1 MAEIKGSKEKSS
13 IFSKE
18 ALDKLRS
25 PEKLD
30 TVLPITTPIGWMGL
44 AGVAV
49 MMVAVVIWSIFGSF
63 TVKAEGMGMIMDS
76 SGLSKVSSIA
86 GGRVDKLYVHSG
98 EKIKKGELVA
108 HLELPQET
116 AATRMAQ
123 YSPEL
128 ASSNRDAENR
138 VHEFDSRRYQKEA
151 TEYIYSPYSGTV
163 DEIMVEQGHVLGSGT
178 PIITVR
184 NDDGRNELSGIMYV
198 SVNKGKSVKPGMTIQ
213 IAPGGVD
220 ISQSGCLLGTV
231 RSVSQYPV
239 SAQSMQTSLGNEQ
252 VVQTIL
258 QAQQGAVMEVIFDL
272 VKDPG
277 SESGYL
283 WTSSVGE
290 HKPITAGSF
299 CTGTIIIERRPPIE
313 KVFYRLSQWLRNR

>member
-1 MAEIKGSKEKSS
+1 MAEEQWDSDKKG

-25 PEKLD
+25 PEQLD
-30 TVLPITTPIGWMGL
+30 TVLPITSPIGWMGL
-44 AGVAV
+44 VSVAV

-63 TVKAEGMGMIMDS
+63 TVKAEGVGMIMDS
-76 SGLSKVSSIA
+76 SGVSKVSSVA
-86 GGRVDKLYVHSG
+86 GGKIDKVYVHPG
-98 EKIKKGELVA
+98 EKIKKGAMIA
-108 HLELPQET
+108 HIELPQET

-123 YSPEL
+123 YNPEL
-128 ASSNRDAENR
+128 ASSNRDAKNK
-138 VHEFDSRRYQKEA
+138 VHEFDSRRYQKET
-151 TEYIYSPYSGTV
+151 TEYVYSTRSGTV
-163 DEIMVEQGHVLGSGT
+163 DEIMVQEGAVIGTGS

-198 SVNKGKSVKPGMTIQ
+198 SVNKGKSVKPGQTIQ
-213 IAPGGVD
+213 IAPGSVD
-220 ISQSGCLLGTV
+220 ISQSGSLLGTV

-239 SAQSMQTSLGNEQ
+239 SAQTMQSTLNNEQ
-252 VVQTIL
+252 LVQAIL

>member
-1 MAEIKGSKEKSS
+1 MAEKQWGSEKNG

-25 PEKLD
+25 PEQLD
-30 TVLPITTPIGWMGL
+30 TVLPITSPIGWMGL
-44 AGVAV
+44 VSVAV

-63 TVKAEGMGMIMDS
+63 TVKAEGVGMIMDS
-76 SGLSKVSSIA
+76 SGVSKVSSVA
-86 GGRVDKLYVHSG
+86 GGKIDKVYVHPG
-98 EKIKKGELVA
+98 EKIKKGAMIA
-108 HLELPQET
+108 HIELPQET

-123 YSPEL
+123 YNPEL
-128 ASSNRDAENR
+128 ASSNRDAKNK
-138 VHEFDSRRYQKEA
+138 VHEFDSRRYQKET
-151 TEYIYSPYSGTV
+151 TEYVYSTRSGTV
-163 DEIMVEQGHVLGSGT
+163 DEIMVQEGAVIGTGS

-198 SVNKGKSVKPGMTIQ
+198 SVNKGKSVKPGQTIQ

-220 ISQSGCLLGTV
+220 ISQSGSLLGTV

-239 SAQSMQTSLGNEQ
+239 SAQTMQSTLNNEQ
-252 VVQTIL
+252 LVQAIL

>member
-1 MAEIKGSKEKSS
+1 MAEKQWGSEKNG

-25 PEKLD
+25 PEQLD
-30 TVLPITTPIGWMGL
+30 TVLPITSPIGWMGL
-44 AGVAV
+44 VAVAV

-63 TVKAEGMGMIMDS
+63 TVKAEGVGMIMDS
-76 SGLSKVSSIA
+76 SGVSKVSSVA
-86 GGRVDKLYVHSG
+86 GGKIDKVYVHPG
-98 EKIKKGELVA
+98 EKIKKGAMIA
-108 HLELPQET
+108 HIELPQET

-123 YSPEL
+123 YNPEL
-128 ASSNRDAENR
+128 ASSNRDAKNK
-138 VHEFDSRRYQKEA
+138 VHEFDSRRYQKET
-151 TEYIYSPYSGTV
+151 TEYVYSTRSGTV
-163 DEIMVEQGHVLGSGT
+163 DEIMVQEGAVIGTGS

-198 SVNKGKSVKPGMTIQ
+198 SVNKGKSVKPGQTIQ
-213 IAPGGVD
+213 IAPGSVD
-220 ISQSGCLLGTV
+220 ISQSGSLLGTV

-239 SAQSMQTSLGNEQ
+239 SAQTMQSTLNNEQ
-252 VVQTIL
+252 LVQAIL

>member
-1 MAEIKGSKEKSS
+1 MAENDDNKKKSE

-30 TVLPITTPIGWMGL
+30 TVLPITSPIGWMGL
-44 AGVAV
+44 AAVAL

-63 TVKAEGMGMIMDS
+63 TVKAEGLGLIMDS
-76 SGLSKVSSIA
+76 SGISKVSSMA
-86 GGRVDKLYVHSG
+86 GGKIDKIYVHSG
-98 EKIKKGELVA
+98 EKIKKGAMVA
-108 HLELPQET
+108 HIELPQET

-128 ASSNRDAENR
+128 ASSNRDASNK

-151 TEYIYSPYSGTV
+151 AEYIYSAYSGTV
-163 DEIMVEQGHVLGSGT
+163 DEVMVEEGAVIGTGS
-178 PIITVR
+178 PIINVR
-184 NDDGRNELSGIMYV
+184 NEDGRNELSGIVYV
-198 SVNKGKSVKPGMTIQ
+198 SVNKGKSVKPGQTIQ

-220 ISQSGCLLGTV
+220 ISQSGYLLGTV

-239 SAQSMQTSLGNEQ
+239 SAQTMQTSLGNEQ
-252 VVQTIL
+252 LVQSIL
-258 QAQQGAVMEVIFDL
+258 QAQQGAVMEVTFDL

>member
-1 MAEIKGSKEKSS
+1 MAEKQWGSEKNG

-25 PEKLD
+25 PEQLD
-30 TVLPITTPIGWMGL
+30 TVLPITSPIGWMGL
-44 AGVAV
+44 ASVAV

-63 TVKAEGMGMIMDS
+63 TVKAEGVGMIMDS
-76 SGLSKVSSIA
+76 SGVSKVSSVA
-86 GGRVDKLYVHSG
+86 GGKIDKVYVHPG
-98 EKIKKGELVA
+98 EKIKKGAMIA
-108 HLELPQET
+108 HIELPQET

-123 YSPEL
+123 YNPEL
-128 ASSNRDAENR
+128 ASSNRDAKNK
-138 VHEFDSRRYQKEA
+138 VHEFDSRRYQKET
-151 TEYIYSPYSGTV
+151 TEYVYSTRSGTV
-163 DEIMVEQGHVLGSGT
+163 DEIMVQEGAVIGTGS

-198 SVNKGKSVKPGMTIQ
+198 SVNKGKSVKPGQTIQ
-213 IAPGGVD
+213 IAPGSVD
-220 ISQSGCLLGTV
+220 ISQSGSLLGTV

-239 SAQSMQTSLGNEQ
+239 SAQTMQSTLNNEQ
-252 VVQTIL
+252 LVQAIL